1 MNVDVDPFAG
11 NPGDDCAD
19 GRMGTMMTWSVS
31 AVLLM
36 PLMVAV
42 ALVAAPAAAQD
53 VQGEQE
59 LTERG
64 QKIDQAAD
72 RAAAGRVTARIVD
85 EWKGT
90 GFKFTANGTPRL
102 LTAPDVQTMRSRGLG
117 YGEISILLA
126 LAAKQPDPT
135 TAKSLNEIY
144 RMRQASEG
152 WGKIAQALGYK
163 NLGSV
168 IKSVAANEKAVDG
181 VARGQ
186 EERLEKTA
194 RGEKAEKPEPIG
206 RIERPEWPGR

>member
-1 MNVDVDPFAG
+1 
-11 NPGDDCAD
+11 
-19 GRMGTMMTWSVS
+19 MGTMKRCVS

-42 ALVAAPAAAQD
+42 VLVAAPAAAQD
-53 VQGEQE
+53 VKGEQE

-64 QKIDQAAD
+64 QKIDQAAN
-72 RAAAGRVTARIVD
+72 RADAGRVTARIVD
-85 EWKGT
+85 EWNATK
-90 GFKFTANGTPRL
+90 FKFTANGVPRL
-102 LTAPDVQTMRSRGLG
+102 LTVQDVQTMRSRGLG

-126 LAAKQPDPT
+126 LAAKQPNTT

-144 RMRQASEG
+144 RMRQAGEG
-152 WGKIAQALGYK
+152 WGKIAGDLGYK

-168 IKSVAANEKAVDG
+168 IKSVTANEKAVDR

-186 EERLEKTA
+186 EERPEKVA
-194 RGEKAEKPEPIG
+194 RGEKAAKPERIG